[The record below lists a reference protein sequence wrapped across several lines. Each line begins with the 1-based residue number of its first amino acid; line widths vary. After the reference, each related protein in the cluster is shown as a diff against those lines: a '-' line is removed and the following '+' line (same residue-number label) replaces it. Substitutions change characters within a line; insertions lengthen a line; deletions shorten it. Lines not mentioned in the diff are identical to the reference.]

1 MREGRFCSVVTPVTT
16 NHWWGWFM
24 KKLEH
29 ESKGRKNPGLQ
40 RPFISTGIM
49 SGTSRDGI
57 DVAVVAISG
66 RFPMNEV
73 ELMHAETQAYPAWL
87 RKRLMVP
94 AEALTAEDTASLD
107 FLLGEIY
114 GKAVLKA
121 LAHAGLR
128 PGDIDAIGSHG
139 QTILHRPG
147 GVKFGRRLIRSTLQV
162 GSGAVIA
169 QTAGIPTVA
178 DFRSADVA
186 AGGQGA
192 PLVPIFDYVVLHS
205 SKKSRIA
212 LNIGGIA
219 NLTAIPRR
227 AGLGDVLSFDTGPGN
242 CLIDAAVRLLTDG
255 RQTLDRDG
263 SLARKGT
270 PDPQEVKSV
279 LRHPYFR
286 RRPPKSTGWTEFG
299 ETYAHGIVRRMR
311 RRRRLPADIVRTLT
325 EATCESIS
333 RAIHS
338 FVLPHKPVDEAVVTG
353 GGSHNLVIMDGLRE
367 RLPGIMVDKGEAFGV
382 PSDAKEAMAFAYLAY
397 LHLNRIPANVISQ
410 NHNVRP
416 AILGALYP
424 A

>member
-1 MREGRFCSVVTPVTT
+1 
-16 NHWWGWFM
+16 M
-24 KKLEH
+24 KELEQ
-29 ESKGRKNPGLQ
+29 ESQGRKESGSL
-40 RPFISTGIM
+40 RPFVAAGIM

-66 RFPMNEV
+66 RFPVNEV
-73 ELMHAETQAYPAWL
+73 ELIHSETQGYPAWL
-87 RKRLMVP
+87 RRRLMVP
-94 AEALTAEDTASLD
+94 AETLTAEDTASLD

-121 LAHAGLR
+121 LARAGLR
-128 PGDIDAIGSHG
+128 PGDVDAIGSHG

-147 GVKFGRRLIRSTLQV
+147 GVKFGKRLIRSTLQV

-205 SKKSRIA
+205 AKKSRIA

-219 NLTAIPRR
+219 NLTAIPKR
-227 AGLGDVLSFDTGPGN
+227 AGLDDILSFDTGPGN
-242 CLIDAAVRLLTDG
+242 CLIDAAVRLLTGG

-270 PDPQEVKSV
+270 PDAQEVKSV

-299 ETYAHGIVRRMR
+299 ETYAEGIVRRMR
-311 RRRRLPADIVRTLT
+311 RRRRSPADIVCTLT

-333 RAIHS
+333 RAVHS
-338 FVLPHKPVDEAVVTG
+338 FVLPHKPVDEVVVTG

-367 RLPGIMVDKGEAFGV
+367 RLPGIMVDRGEAFGV

-397 LHLNRIPANVISQ
+397 LYLTGIPANVISQ
-410 NHNVRP
+410 NHNVKP